1 MLQTNQ
7 ETGKYE
13 SECAY
18 AFRRIVRD
26 GPEHFERDKKIK
38 MKLICKNNVNNAPR
52 MPLQIS
58 TLNIQ
63 YSTGKTSNHLP
74 REVRL
79 SIQTGWITPQKPTDL
94 AERQLLSAILDG
106 SFPVGSTLPPERE
119 LALALGI
126 TRPTLREALQRI
138 ARDGWIQIRQGK
150 STVVTDYWREGNLVM
165 LNALSQQPEAFN
177 NDFIDHLLQVRAALA
192 PVYARLAVQNA
203 SEDVVNLLKP
213 LTCLP
218 DTPEAYAQ
226 ADQELHHQLTLLSGN
241 PIFTLIY
248 NGFRQLSLQ
257 AGLKYFAVPETRKFS
272 LDFYQGLLD
281 DAQRRDAETA
291 ARRTSSV
298 MTDSILYWQ
307 KSANS

>member
-52 MPLQIS
+52 MPLQIP

-106 SFPVGSTLPPERE
+106 SFPVGSSLPPERE

-226 ADQELHHQLTLLSGN
+226 ADQELHHQLTIFSGN

-248 NGFRQLSLQ
+248 NGFRQLSYQSGIDYFTSPQ
-257 AGLKYFAVPETRKFS
+257 ARNHSKA
-272 LDFYQGLLD
+272 FYTGLLED
-281 DAQRRDAETA
+281 FRCND
-291 ARRTSSV
+291 
-298 MTDSILYWQ
+298 L
-307 KSANS
+307 KSASERAQKVMQESLNYWNNM

>member
-1 MLQTNQ
+1 MSITPQ
-7 ETGKYE
+7 ECLYKSWDSIY
-13 SECAY
+13 
-18 AFRRIVRD
+18 
-26 GPEHFERDKKIK
+26 
-38 MKLICKNNVNNAPR
+38 NN
-52 MPLQIS
+52 L
-58 TLNIQ
+58 
-63 YSTGKTSNHLP
+63 TGKTSNHLP

-257 AGLKYFAVPETRKFS
+257 AGLKYFAMPETRKFS

-291 ARRTSSV
+291 AWRTSSV